1 MHRDGANEV
10 AEETAKNAQTIS
22 PQPIGSPWRRAKLS
36 VCAIAFA
43 LVACG
48 DSPPAPSGQ
57 GPWSYWS
64 TDMSPVKITFK
75 RVDPVPGAKL
85 PPDMVIPRAYIKY
98 ALPYKWPTPKTM
110 PDVATDVEVGSLILF
125 LAHDTGE
132 PLPMAESRIGSS
144 DPDGVDRLKYTYVQ
158 VYYSPIKREPGFNKY
173 EKPPPRPEAWQPGM
187 PVDEDG
193 IVRVDSPNGLYLISG
208 CKVRG
213 GEPPRATLFCTY
225 RARLTAKISVAA
237 HFADYRAMGGLPF
250 VERVLSVIKEKLCQ
264 FSDCTN

>member
-1 MHRDGANEV
+1 V
-10 AEETAKNAQTIS
+10 AEEPANKALTMAA
-22 PQPIGSPWRRAKLS
+22 QPIGALWRRAKHG
-36 VCAIAFA
+36 VCALAFT

-48 DSPPAPSGQ
+48 DSPPAPRGQ

-75 RVDPVPGAKL
+75 RVDPVPGEKL
-85 PPDMVIPRAYIKY
+85 PPDMVVPRAYIKF

-110 PDVATDVEVGSLILF
+110 PDVATDVDSLTLF

-132 PLPMAESRIGSS
+132 PLPIAESRIRDSN
-144 DPDGVDRLKYTYVQ
+144 PDGVNRQKYAYFEVR
-158 VYYSPIKREPGFNKY
+158 YRPIKREPGFNKY
-173 EKPPPRPEAWQPGM
+173 EKPPPRPEAWRPGM

-193 IVRVDSPNGLYLISG
+193 IVRVDSPNGLYAIGG

-225 RARLTAKISVAA
+225 RAHLTPKISVTA

>member
-1 MHRDGANEV
+1 MY
-10 AEETAKNAQTIS
+10 K
-22 PQPIGSPWRRAKLS
+22 PILCLMPYVPNSDTRNRRPWRGAKLP
-36 VCAIAFA
+36 VCALAFT

-48 DSPPAPSGQ
+48 DSPPAPRGQ

-75 RVDPVPGAKL
+75 RVDPVPGEKL
-85 PPDMVIPRAYIKY
+85 PPDMVVPRAYIKF

-110 PDVATDVEVGSLILF
+110 PDVATDVDSLTLF

-132 PLPMAESRIGSS
+132 PLPLAENRIRAS
-144 DPDGVDRLKYTYVQ
+144 DPDGVDRQKYTYFQ
-158 VYYSPIKREPGFNKY
+158 VYYSPIKRQPGFNKY

-193 IVRVDSPNGLYLISG
+193 IARVDSPNGLYLISG

-213 GEPPRATLFCTY
+213 GEPPRATLFCAY
-225 RARLTAKISVAA
+225 YAVLTPKITVVA
-237 HFADYRAMGGLPF
+237 HFSDYRVMGGLAF
-250 VERVLSVIKEKLCQ
+250 VERVLSGIKEKLCQ